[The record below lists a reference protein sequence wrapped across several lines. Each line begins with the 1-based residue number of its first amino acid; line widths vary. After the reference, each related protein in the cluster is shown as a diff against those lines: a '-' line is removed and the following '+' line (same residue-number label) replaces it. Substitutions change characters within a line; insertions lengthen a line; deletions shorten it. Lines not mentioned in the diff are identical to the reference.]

1 MYLSNTDRL
10 RLGLTTYGSF
20 VPDDVVA
27 AAEKRLEQA
36 TAGGEAVLR
45 QVSGRRRARAE
56 VGRFKAD
63 DPTTPEVN
71 EAFEAE

>member
-1 MYLSNTDRL
+1 MYLSNTERL
-10 RLGLTTYGSF
+10 RLGLTEYGSF

-27 AAEKRLEQA
+27 AAEKRLEEA

-56 VGRFKAD
+56 AGRFRAD
-63 DPTTPEVN
+63 DPETPETN
-71 EAFEAE
+71 EAFEAK

>member
-1 MYLSNTDRL
+1 VYLSNTDRL

-36 TAGGEAVLR
+36 TACGEAVLA
-45 QVSGRRRARAE
+45 QVSGRRRARAGA
-56 VGRFKAD
+56 GRFRAD